1 MAKDRI
7 LIIDDDQQICKILR
21 DYFNYEEFEVFV
33 AHDGQAGLEKIKEL
47 APDIIILDLMLPE
60 KNGLDICRELKPHN
74 QIPIIILSAKNREN
88 DRIKGLELGA
98 DDYVT
103 KPFSPREVVLRTKNL
118 LRRINREDNKEE
130 LEFPGLIINREQ
142 RMVKVKGEEISLAP
156 KEFDLLWQLASSP
169 KTVFSR
175 EKLLELVWDFDY
187 YGGIRTVDTH
197 IKSIRSK
204 LGAEVGEYI
213 QTVWGIGYKFA
224 V

>member
-33 AHDGQAGLEKIKEL
+33 AHDGQDGLEKIKEL

-130 LEFPGLIINREQ
+130 LEFAGLIINREQ

-187 YGGIRTVDTH
+187 
-197 IKSIRSK
+197 
-204 LGAEVGEYI
+204 
-213 QTVWGIGYKFA
+213 
-224 V
+224 